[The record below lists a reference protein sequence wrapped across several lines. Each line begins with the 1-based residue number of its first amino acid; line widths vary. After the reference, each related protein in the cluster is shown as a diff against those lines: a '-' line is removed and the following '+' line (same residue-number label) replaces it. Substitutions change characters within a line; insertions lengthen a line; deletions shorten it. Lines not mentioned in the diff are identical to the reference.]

1 MTDITEIL
9 NILDLRKFNLFK
21 NAVEKLH
28 KFYEIN
34 LSDISYS
41 KEIMKVLT
49 EIVSYDCAAVYYITP
64 NNLNYQFGSGEN
76 FPQELNI
83 SEGLSSIIYNTQEN
97 FDDNIK
103 LLLNSNKEIL
113 VSRLSIKGAV
123 FGILIICRDVKFSQD
138 ELVIFQACSCVI
150 SSLIKDLELS
160 KVLKM
165 QVEALQSGIIE
176 TNKAYET
183 IKKQNKKIK
192 ENEKLQNE
200 FIANISHDLRTPLNS
215 IIGFSEVLSA
225 KLFGDLTPKQAEYVD
240 DIKLSG
246 IRLLGMI
253 NEVLDISKIESNT
266 VKLNLSEVDVN
277 MLISEVCNILKPLAD
292 KKGVNIIKKLDDEI
306 VLNGDFIKLQQVIFN
321 IVGNAIK
328 FSPEK
333 SKVIISAQIK
343 ENNVIIKIK
352 DNGIGIAKKYH
363 RKIFDKFFQV
373 ENSMSKS
380 ELSTGLGLTISHEFV
395 KLHGGSIKVIS
406 DIGAGAEFII
416 TIKKCRG

>member
-1 MTDITEIL
+1 M
-9 NILDLRKFNLFK
+9 FK

-34 LSDISYS
+34 LNDNSYS
-41 KEIMKVLT
+41 KEIMKVLS
-49 EIVSYDCAAVYYITP
+49 EIISYDCAGVYYITP
-64 NNLNYQFGSGEN
+64 NNLNYQFGASDN
-76 FPQELNI
+76 FSRDINI
-83 SEGLSSIIYNTQEN
+83 SKDLSSIIYNTQKDFSAE
-97 FDDNIK
+97 IK
-103 LLLNSNKEIL
+103 LLLNSDKEIL
-113 VSRLSIKGAV
+113 ASRLSTKGAV
-123 FGILIICRDVKFSQD
+123 FGVLVTGREKKFSQD
-138 ELVIFQACSCVI
+138 EIVIFQACSCVI

-165 QVEALQSGIIE
+165 QLEALQSGIIE

-215 IIGFSEVLSA
+215 IIGFSDILSA
-225 KLFGDLTPKQAEYVD
+225 KLFGDLTLKQSEYVE

-277 MLISEVCNILKPLAD
+277 VLISEVCNILKPLAD
-292 KKGVNIIKKLDDEI
+292 KKGVNIVKNLEEGIF
-306 VLNGDFIKLQQVIFN
+306 LNGDFIKLQQVIFN
-321 IVGNAIK
+321 IAGNAIK
-328 FSPEK
+328 FAPEN
-333 SKVIISAQIK
+333 SQVTICAHIK
-343 ENNVIIKIK
+343 DNNVIIKIK

-363 RKIFDKFFQV
+363 KKIFDKFFQV
-373 ENSMSKS
+373 ENTMSKS
-380 ELSTGLGLTISHEFV
+380 ELSTGLGLTISQEFV
-395 KLHGGSIKVIS
+395 KLHGGSIKVNS
-406 DIGAGAEFII
+406 DIGTGAEFII
-416 TIKKCRG
+416 EIKGKSGIN

>member
-1 MTDITEIL
+1 M
-9 NILDLRKFNLFK
+9 FK

-34 LSDISYS
+34 LSEESYS
-41 KEIMKVLT
+41 NEIMKVLS
-49 EIVSYDCAAVYYITP
+49 EIISYDCAGVYYITP
-64 NNLNYQFGSGEN
+64 NNLNYQFGVSDN
-76 FPQELNI
+76 FSRDINI
-83 SEGLSSIIYNTQEN
+83 SKDLSSIIYNTQKDFSAE
-97 FDDNIK
+97 IK
-103 LLLNSNKEIL
+103 LLLNSDKEIL
-113 VSRLSIKGAV
+113 ASRLSTKGAV
-123 FGILIICRDVKFSQD
+123 FGVLVTAREKKFSQD
-138 ELVIFQACSCVI
+138 EIVIFQACSCVI

-165 QVEALQSGIIE
+165 QLEALQSGIIE

-215 IIGFSEVLSA
+215 IIGFSDVLSA
-225 KLFGDLTPKQAEYVD
+225 KLFGDLTLKQSEYVE

-266 VKLNLSEVDVN
+266 VKLNLSEVDLNV
-277 MLISEVCNILKPLAD
+277 LISEVCNILKPLAD
-292 KKGVNIIKKLDDEI
+292 KKGVNIVKNLEDGIF
-306 VLNGDFIKLQQVIFN
+306 LNGDFIKLQQVIFN
-321 IVGNAIK
+321 IAGNAIK
-328 FSPEK
+328 FAPEN
-333 SKVIISAQIK
+333 SQVTICAQIK

-363 RKIFDKFFQV
+363 KKIFDKFFQV
-373 ENSMSKS
+373 ENTMSKS
-380 ELSTGLGLTISHEFV
+380 ELSTGLGLTISKEFV
-395 KLHGGSIKVIS
+395 KLHGGSIKVNS
-406 DIGAGAEFII
+406 DIGTGAEFII
-416 TIKKCRG
+416 EIKGKSGIN